1 MPRPATLAPSLEPV
15 MPDPVAFQPTDRNI
29 PEPALPIETAAGPR
43 NPKGLARAVVLAI
56 SQIVAGKTSAIA
68 VDANHPVP
76 TASRGYRSSTAIV
89 VGANQTPGR
98 AVHVVCTTAGD
109 VKIRLAD
116 DTEILI
122 TVAVGA
128 TYLPFEAKTIVA
140 AGTTAVATY
149 RNLG

>member
-1 MPRPATLAPSLEPV
+1 
-15 MPDPVAFQPTDRNI
+15 MPDPIAFNAADRNT
-29 PEPALPIETAAGPR
+29 PEAALPIETKPGRQTPQS
-43 NPKGLARAVVLAI
+43 LARAVVLAI
-56 SQIVAGKTSAIA
+56 SQVVAGKTSAIA

-89 VGANQTPGR
+89 VGTNQTPGR
-98 AVHVVCTTAGD
+98 AVHVVCATAGD

-128 TYLPFEAKTIVA
+128 SYLPFEAKTVVA